1 MNYRSKTHPLPL
13 PKGGEM
19 GMTIPGIYKHIQIM
33 KIKRNLK
40 SIIKPLPW
48 GGVGVGLL
56 LLSLSS
62 CGLYNKYERPE
73 VVADGIVRDPV
84 AANGALQQTDTT
96 SFGNLP
102 WRQLFTDPQ
111 LQTLIEQGLEKNPDL
126 LNAALNVQIV
136 NEALKCARLAFL
148 PSVALT
154 PQGTISTLMTDPSV
168 TTKTYQLPVS
178 ASWNVDLFGN
188 LLNAKRSAQ
197 MQLIATKD
205 YQTVVKCNIVT
216 GIANLY
222 YTLLMLDRQVEII
235 NDMEQLTKE
244 TWDKMKFMHDNR
256 VGYRSN
262 AVQSAEAAY
271 YSVQSQKV
279 DLLRQMR
286 EVENSL
292 SLLIAQPAQSIRR
305 GRLADQS
312 LPSQFA
318 TGVSIQL
325 LNNRADVHSAEMAL
339 AQCFYDVQQARS
351 RFYPSITITGSGIFT
366 NNNGLINPGKM
377 LWSAVGSLVQPIF
390 QHGQIVAGLKVAKMQ
405 YEQKYN
411 SWQNT
416 VLKAGNEVSN
426 ALVSYNASAEKGEL
440 DSKRVAVLK
449 KNVEDTRKLMES
461 SANTTYL
468 EVISAQSNL
477 LNAEINEVT
486 DQFNKMQAVVNLY
499 QALGG
504 GAK

>member
-1 MNYRSKTHPLPL
+1 
-13 PKGGEM
+13 
-19 GMTIPGIYKHIQIM
+19 M
-33 KIKRNLK
+33 KINIKRILREF
-40 SIIKPLPW
+40 IKPLPW

-62 CGLYNKYERPE
+62 CGLYNKYDRPD

-84 AANGALQQTDTT
+84 AQNAALQADGDE

-111 LQTLIEQGLEKNPDL
+111 LQTLIEKGLENNPDL
-126 LNAALNVQIV
+126 LNAALNVQMV
-136 NEALKCARLAFL
+136 NEALKVARLAFL

-154 PQGTISTLMTDPSV
+154 PQGTIATLQTDPSV
-168 TTKTYQLPVS
+168 TTKSYQIPVS
-178 ASWNVDLFGN
+178 ASWTVDLFGN

-197 MQLIATKD
+197 MQLMAVKD
-205 YQTVVKCNIVT
+205 YQVAAQCGLVT
-216 GIANLY
+216 GIATLY
-222 YTLLMLDRQVEII
+222 YTLLTLDRQIEIVT
-235 NDMEQLTKE
+235 DMEQLTKE
-244 TWDKMKFMHDNR
+244 TWDKMKFMHENR
-256 VGYRSN
+256 VGYRST

-271 YSVQSQKV
+271 YSVQAQKV
-279 DLLRQMR
+279 DLQRQIR
-286 EVENSL
+286 ECENSL
-292 SLLIAQPAQSIRR
+292 TLLLAEPAHSVAR
-305 GRLADQS
+305 GKLADQS

-318 TGVSIQL
+318 TGVSINL
-325 LNNRADVHSAEMAL
+325 LNNRADVHAAEMSL

-351 RFYPSITITGSGIFT
+351 RFYPSITITGTGAFT
-366 NNNGLINPGKM
+366 NNNGLVNPGKM

-390 QHGQIVAGLKVAKMQ
+390 QHGQIVAGLKVAQMK
-405 YEQKYN
+405 YEQAYN
-411 SWQNT
+411 TWQNA

-426 ALVSYNASAEKGEL
+426 ALVTYNSSAEKGVL
-440 DSKRVAVLK
+440 DGKRVAVLRQ
-449 KNVEDTRKLMES
+449 NVEDTKKLMES
-461 SANTTYL
+461 SSNTTYL